1 MDDLPS
7 YTTTGWLL
15 PDWIDQ
21 HLLPDAR
28 FARAYSA
35 LADDRRALIKGL
47 IARHYA
53 LAQPQAAAMRAV
65 EERYA
70 LFARRA
76 FIQPAPFVLLL
87 LDHELHAPGLFLAAL
102 MPALCARAEQVLVCH
117 MGKKSDVPDVLLTAC
132 ELAGQERVAALGP
145 MLIQRLLTE
154 AAASG
159 EPGVVLH
166 PQTAAF
172 HKLVSQPSL
181 REALDVSPLRL
192 VGLQPPRACGIW
204 RDEAGQFPPLDVA
217 LLYGPLGFAIGG
229 ATPVAGASAPDEDEW
244 QAFSVAKRELALV
257 PAARSGAQGARVSVS
272 EGCLGQWCWPA
283 LTPELFIRQ
292 RQVFTAAP

>member
-132 ELAGQERVAALGP
+132 DDGSDCAGGRNNPRYAGARNGGRISLADRN
-145 MLIQRLLTE
+145 
-154 AAASG
+154 
-159 EPGVVLH
+159 
-166 PQTAAF
+166 PQ
-172 HKLVSQPSL
+172 
-181 REALDVSPLRL
+181 
-192 VGLQPPRACGIW
+192 
-204 RDEAGQFPPLDVA
+204 
-217 LLYGPLGFAIGG
+217 G
-229 ATPVAGASAPDEDEW
+229 ATETSLAATLRCNAANPTSEKPKFGKGSAQGELKLRGPASAEINCRPRHNM
-244 QAFSVAKRELALV
+244 AY
-257 PAARSGAQGARVSVS
+257 RV
-272 EGCLGQWCWPA
+272 GTHKQKK
-283 LTPELFIRQ
+283 
-292 RQVFTAAP
+292 